1 MSAPNLDVQ
10 AVARLARLAL
20 TEEEVIT
27 FGEQLG
33 RVLDHIELLNRVDIS
48 GVEPTAHASPVF
60 NVVREDEPIPGLE
73 RQAVLDL
80 APRTANQLVIL
91 PKVIE

>member
-1 MSAPNLDVQ
+1 MSAPTLDVQ

-20 TEEEVIT
+20 TPEETST

-33 RVLDHIELLNRVDIS
+33 RVLEHIELLGKVDIS
-48 GVEPTAHASPVF
+48 GVEPTAHANPVF
-60 NVVREDEPIPGLE
+60 NVVREDEPLAGLE
-73 RQAVLDL
+73 RKAVLDL
-80 APRTANQLVIL
+80 APRSANHLVIL